1 MYDVN
6 CSIFFVDGF
15 VLIVDNFGG
24 RSQFIDIDGLWLR
37 LIDLQKVNSLKP
49 FEWWT
54 VCSWFLLVFFGYCL
68 DLGDPI

>member
-1 MYDVN
+1 MV
-6 CSIFFVDGF
+6 FVDGF
-15 VLIVDNFGG
+15 VL
-24 RSQFIDIDGLWLR
+24 IDIDGLWLR